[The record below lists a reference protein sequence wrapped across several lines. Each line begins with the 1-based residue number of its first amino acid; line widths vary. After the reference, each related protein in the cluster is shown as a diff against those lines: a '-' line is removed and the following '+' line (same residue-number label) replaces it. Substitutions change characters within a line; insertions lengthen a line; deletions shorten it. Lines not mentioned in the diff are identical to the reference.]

1 MIGRIENAYARFRLY
16 MHRAVCGSHHA
27 WDQAR
32 GESQRDARAREGA
45 ARGHEIFV
53 N

>member
-1 MIGRIENAYARFRLY
+1 

-32 GESQRDARAREGA
+32 GEPWRDARAGEGA
-45 ARGHEIFV
+45 VRGGMFEV
-53 N
+53 VLQGGVR